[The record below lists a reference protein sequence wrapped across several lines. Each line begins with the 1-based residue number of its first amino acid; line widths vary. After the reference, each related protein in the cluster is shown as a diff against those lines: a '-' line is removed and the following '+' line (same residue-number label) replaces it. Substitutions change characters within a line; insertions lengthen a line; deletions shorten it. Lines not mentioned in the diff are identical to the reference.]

1 MLSDSDLAL
10 LPTIIDETVISKFL
24 GGTEYVPC
32 GPVNPLFYLQQ
43 LTNTSKSVHTVC
55 IGVDSL

>member
-1 MLSDSDLAL
+1 MIGRGRGMLSDSDLAL

-43 LTNTSKSVHTVC
+43 LTNTSK
-55 IGVDSL
+55 